1 MHRVDLGTPVLG
13 TPSPALSLRQMPS
26 RASEVDHA
34 KREAEDSNTFE
45 HSFTLPSWK
54 TQGRI
59 FEYFS
64 NIYP

>member
-1 MHRVDLGTPVLG
+1 MHRAALGHPG
-13 TPSPALSLRQMPS
+13 APSPALSLRQMLA
-26 RASEVDHA
+26 RASEVDYS

-45 HSFTLPSWK
+45 HSFTLLSWK

-64 NIYP
+64 NIRL